1 MPATKDRPFPLKPAS
16 RPTKTVDIGE
26 TRFVLDDF
34 EVAGDDGLPIVFL
47 HGAVQT
53 REVWAAQAAAFA
65 AERHV
70 IVPDLRGHGDTTG
83 SCDDLGI
90 ETHARD
96 MIALLDALGIERALV
111 CGVSLGGMV
120 ALSMASLAPN
130 RIAGLILADTPLAL
144 SLTGP
149 VRSILEWLGPQR
161 ILWPFFRLFG
171 RRKTARL
178 GLAIARSLLGWK
190 WVGRKAGDHFV
201 KGFSRMEPEAIV
213 STYAAIVAA
222 EPVTIEIRDKPC
234 LVILGR
240 HETNVVVAHAG
251 EIARRL
257 GRAEIV
263 VVDGGHV
270 PNIDAPDEFN
280 QAVTRFLSRIT

>member
-1 MPATKDRPFPLKPAS
+1 MKI
-16 RPTKTVDIGE
+16 VDIDG
-26 TRFVLDDF
+26 THFALDDF
-34 EVAGDDGLPIVFL
+34 DRAECDAPPLIFL

-53 REVWAAQAAAFA
+53 RKVWSRQAEAFA
-65 AERHV
+65 SERRV
-70 IVPDLRGHGDTTG
+70 VVPDLRGHGATTG
-83 SCDDLGI
+83 PSEDLAI
-90 ETHARD
+90 EAHARD
-96 MIALLDALGIERALV
+96 MIALLDALAIERALI

-120 ALSMASLAPN
+120 ALSMASLAPH

-149 VRSILEWLGPQR
+149 VRSILEWMGPQR
-161 ILWPFFRLFG
+161 ILWPFFRLIG

-178 GLAIARSLLGWK
+178 GLTLARLLLGWK
-190 WVGRKAGDHFV
+190 WVGRQAGEYFV
-201 KGFSRMEPEAIV
+201 EGFSQMAPEAIV
-213 STYAAIVAA
+213 ATYAAIVAA
-222 EPVTIEIRDKPC
+222 DPVAIEIADKPC

-240 HETNVVVAHAG
+240 HETRVVVSHAG

-270 PNIDAPDEFN
+270 PNIDAPEEFN
-280 QAVTRFLSRIT
+280 SAVKRFLNSVA